1 MTLKIRILLYLTFIT
16 KSNQICTWNLAVF
29 IDLWL
34 CLLTTKLSYSQLFKW
49 GHSNVIRGNFPQI
62 LWQRFREFLCNLLR
76 LTIPYEVHQWTENTY
91 KKILWFQFANN
102 WSVLTGLMAN
112 EWGKPCYVKWKICS
126 LFVYSELKYYR
137 LNININ

>member
-102 WSVLTGLMAN
+102 WSVLTGLPYGQRMRKTMLCEMENLFAF
-112 EWGKPCYVKWKICS
+112 CVLRVKV
-126 LFVYSELKYYR
+126 LPT
-137 LNININ
+137 